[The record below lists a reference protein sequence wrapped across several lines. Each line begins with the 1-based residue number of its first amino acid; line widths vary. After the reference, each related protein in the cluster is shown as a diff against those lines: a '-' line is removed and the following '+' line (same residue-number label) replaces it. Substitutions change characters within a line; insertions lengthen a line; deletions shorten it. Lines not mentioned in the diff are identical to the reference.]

1 MTANNSNT
9 SNNPSHLTAICRHKL
24 SAPMTFLLTKNLIHG
39 RILDFGCG
47 KGEDYRHLKTMGFNV
62 SKFDPYWAPK
72 IPDGLF
78 DVITCHYVLNV
89 LYPEERN
96 SVLES
101 ISQLLTEEGTAY
113 ISVRRDIKE
122 PTISKTGTF
131 QDYVILDYPS
141 IFRNKKFEIY
151 KLTKTLWE
159 QKK

>member
-9 SNNPSHLTAICRHKL
+9 SNNPSHLTARCRHKL
-24 SAPMTFLLTKNLIHG
+24 SRPMTFLFTKNFLHG

-47 KGEDYRHLKTMGFNV
+47 KGEDYQFLKTMGFNV

-89 LYPEERN
+89 LYPEERI

-113 ISVRRDIKE
+113 ISVQRRKKK
-122 PTISKTGTF
+122 PTISKIGTF

-141 IFRNKKFEIY
+141 IFRNKYFEIY